1 MRAIRP
7 ASGFHHMANIISF
20 FQTILPFLFVLGVLI
35 FVHELG
41 HFLVARWYG
50 VKVLAFSLGF
60 GPKLLKV
67 TRGET
72 EYCISVI
79 PLGGY
84 VKLAGAGESTDDK
97 PSGDP
102 SEFLSKS
109 KWIRFQVYLA
119 GPIMNIGLALVLT
132 TVVLTQGADV
142 ALYHTAPPVIGT
154 VDPAGAGARAGLQPG
169 DLVMRVNDKAV
180 ETWDDFDLA
189 VLTKANR
196 ELKMVVQRGG
206 SFVDLVVTP
215 EASGDF
221 DLGELKVGP
230 FLRPQILELVPGKP
244 AETAGF
250 KVGDFILAIGGERWL
265 GRDAIIARIQKST
278 GTPMEFTVL
287 REGREQT
294 IHVVPEANGSV
305 GIIGAGI
312 SYGETRRVD
321 PNLLQAMSMSVTQ
334 TIDSAKEIGGN
345 LAGLFTRE
353 TPVNNLVGPVGIAQ
367 LSGRTAQLGWIPL
380 LAFMSMIS
388 LNLGLLNLMPIP
400 VLDGGHITILALEG
414 LARRDFSLKVKE
426 RILIAGFALILML
439 MVTVIFNDVARI
451 LR

>member
-1 MRAIRP
+1 
-7 ASGFHHMANIISF
+7 MANIIGF

-60 GPKLLKV
+60 GPKLVKV
-67 TRGET
+67 TRGDT
-72 EYCISVI
+72 EYCISAI

-84 VKLAGAGESTDDK
+84 VKLAGETAEDK

-102 SEFLSKS
+102 TEFLSKS
-109 KWIRFQVYLA
+109 KWVRFQVYLA
-119 GPIMNIGLALVLT
+119 GPVMNIGLALVLT
-132 TVVLTQGADV
+132 TVVLSQGADV
-142 ALYHTAPPVIGT
+142 PLYRSSPPVIGA
-154 VDPAGAGARAGLQPG
+154 VDPAGAGARAGLRTG
-169 DLVMRVNDKAV
+169 DLVIRVNDKTV
-180 ETWDDFDLA
+180 DTWDQFDLA
-189 VLTKANR
+189 VMAKANR
-196 ELKMVVQRGG
+196 ELALVVRRDG

-215 EASGDF
+215 EAVGEF
-221 DLGELKVGP
+221 DLGELKVAP
-230 FLRPQILELVPGKP
+230 FLRPQFLELVPGKP
-244 AETAGF
+244 AEAAGF
-250 KVGDFILAIGGERWL
+250 KIGDVILAVAGERRL
-265 GRDAIIARIQKST
+265 NRDEVIARIQKST
-278 GTPMEFTVL
+278 GTPLVFTVE
-287 REGREQT
+287 RAGEP
-294 IHVVPEANGSV
+294 IDISVVPEPNGPV

-312 SYGETRRVD
+312 SHGESRRLD
-321 PNLLQAMSMSVTQ
+321 PDVLTAMSMSVTQ
-334 TIDSAKEIGGN
+334 TIDTAKEISTT

-400 VLDGGHITILALEG
+400 VLDGGHIAILAMEG
-414 LARRDFSLKVKE
+414 VARRDFSLKVKE
-426 RILIAGFALILML
+426 RILMAGFALILML
-439 MVTVIFNDVARI
+439 MVTVIFNDVARL